1 MERLFVDSYPQ
12 PGEIR
17 FRVGSVPVV
26 IQPYFWLTA
35 VILSSGWFNMEP
47 RPWPVFTFILGVFV
61 SILIHELGHAWA
73 GMFFGARHVFIRLT
87 GMGGEAAG
95 ANINP
100 QWWKRILVTFAGPAV
115 QLVLAGLLYLLL
127 FHTEFLGKEHPIFA
141 IFIFQLFLVSL
152 LWGLINLI
160 PIFPLDGGRIAQE
173 VLLKTIPSQSEKLS
187 ALLSLCLLIGILYY
201 IYNFANQYFSIF
213 NMLILGLLAIT
224 NLERLQRAT
233 ARRDDSADWR
243 N

>member
-1 MERLFVDSYPQ
+1 MDTYTQ

-17 FRVGSVPVV
+17 FRIGSVPVI

-61 SILIHELGHAWA
+61 SILIHELGHTWL
-73 GMFFGARHVFIRLT
+73 GMSFGARDVCIRLT

-95 ANINP
+95 ANISSL
-100 QWWKRILVTFAGPAV
+100 WWKRVLVTFAGPAI
-115 QLVLAGLLYLLL
+115 QLILAGLLHLLI

-141 IFIFQLFLVSL
+141 IFVFQVYLVSL

-160 PIFPLDGGRIAQE
+160 PIFPLDGGRI
-173 VLLKTIPSQSEKLS
+173 VLEILQRTIPSQSEKLS
-187 ALLSLCLLIGILYY
+187 ALLSICLLIGILYY
-201 IYNFANQYFSIF
+201 IYNFAHQYFSIF

-243 N
+243 S